1 MIDERPYT
9 IGIDVGGVIIDR
21 SNDNKDTSFFSDN
34 YLNTTAVPGAFE
46 AIGRI
51 IKARFQ
57 DRAYIVS
64 KCGRK
69 TEAKTKEW
77 LKHHK
82 IYEITGIKEENAIF
96 CRTRYEKA
104 PICKEKGIT
113 HFIDDRMSVL
123 RHMDTVPY
131 KYLFNPSQE
140 ELDEQP
146 DMLKDV
152 VIVKTWSDVLKDM
165 LPPDGT

>member
-1 MIDERPYT
+1 MDERPYA

-21 SNDNKDTSFFSDN
+21 SNDNSDTSFFSDN
-34 YLNTTAVPGAFE
+34 YLNTTAVPGAIE
-46 AIGRI
+46 AIGKI
-51 IKARFQ
+51 VQARFK

-82 IYEITGIKEENAIF
+82 VYEITGIKPENTFF
-96 CRTRYEKA
+96 CRKREEKA
-104 PICKEKGIT
+104 PFCKTVGIT
-113 HFIDDRMSVL
+113 HFVDDRMSVL

-131 KYLFNPSQE
+131 KYLFSPTPE
-140 ELDEQP
+140 ELAECP
-146 DMLKDV
+146 DLLKDV
-152 VIVKTWSDVLKDM
+152 VIVQT
-165 LPPDGT
+165 